1 MSMRQHIVPLVVGLL
16 VILAAALGVMLLGPS
31 DLSDDAVAT
40 LVAGAFG
47 ILGTH
52 IGHVSGHSL
61 GRASKGEAQG
71 QRAPTAT

>member
-1 MSMRQHIVPLVVGLL
+1 MTMSMRQDVLPLVVGIVVVL
-16 VILAAALGVMLLGPS
+16 VAGLAAMIFGPD

-40 LVAGAFG
+40 LIAAALG

-61 GRASKGEAQG
+61 GRASKD
-71 QRAPTAT
+71 